1 MTHSMRVASLVR
13 PLTSLTASLWLLCGP
28 HAGAAIAQGSAKPP
42 AKSTATKPAAAK
54 PAPAKAAKPAP
65 AGVKAIDIAIQARG
79 LEEQGNY
86 AGALTQLKRLRGMQG
101 PDADLELAIALDEA
115 RTGLA
120 DSAWA
125 RLYAPVLS
133 AALEDTAG
141 LQRRSEYPFQREG
154 AWVNGTFDGWYWYVA
169 RARAELAI
177 ARRDWSEAVKMASRA
192 AQARPLSGKE
202 ALLLALA
209 ASHAGDAELGEA
221 AANWAA
227 YLEPWLPEAHYLV
240 GQWAWRHGRRAEARV
255 AFESAAELDSSWRDP
270 WLALSRLT
278 LPGSRPDSLPVRFL
292 TGARACGQ
300 LTSARRPK
308 QEEYIQFDKTPALVF
323 SPQSQPPDSLRRLL
337 ALRKPTNVFVQVL
350 VSETGHALLLELP
363 YVTEA
368 QVPAAIV
375 NHIQEQVGRWRF
387 IPAVKFEK
395 PQRSWASVQYTLQP

>member
-1 MTHSMRVASLVR
+1 MAYRSLGRSLLVVAV
-13 PLTSLTASLWLLCGP
+13 TAWCACGVGQLTAR
-28 HAGAAIAQGSAKPP
+28 AQSSSAPKP
-42 AKSTATKPAAAK
+42 AAK
-54 PAPAKAAKPAP
+54 PAAPKPTATRSAATKTAKPA
-65 AGVKAIDIAIQARG
+65 AGIKTIDVAIQARG

-115 RTGLA
+115 RTGQA

-125 RLYAPVLS
+125 RLHGPLLS

-141 LQRRSEYPFQREG
+141 LRRRAEYPFQREG

-177 ARRDWSEAVKMASRA
+177 ARRDWREALKMANRA

-227 YLEPWLPEAHYLV
+227 FLEPWLPEAHYLA
-240 GQWAWRHGRRAEARV
+240 GHWAWRNGRRAEARE
-255 AFESAAELDSSWRDP
+255 ALQIAAELDSSWRDP
-270 WLALSRLT
+270 VLAMARLS

-292 TGARACGQ
+292 TGARTCAQ

-308 QEEYIQFDKTPALVF
+308 QEEYIQFDRTPALVF
-323 SPQSQPPDSLRRLL
+323 SPQTQPPDSLRKLL
-337 ALRKPTNVFVQVL
+337 PIRKPTNLYVQVL
-350 VSETGHALLLELP
+350 VSETGHALMLDLP

-368 QVPAAIV
+368 QVPAAVV

-395 PQRSWASVQYTLQP
+395 PQRSWASVQFTLQP